1 MKIST
6 TALVCIIVIV
16 TITTILL
23 RQFFDGACYLD
34 FIGNETCAC
43 YDAEGTPFGSLEV
56 DGGAQRSNA
65 GLESARAA
73 DIEVLKASI
82 TTLNNTI
89 EVLKL
94 EMQARELRS
103 TNNLNYSFRHCNLIE
118 TDINTIAAPVYNYGT
133 WQWDQPKTLMASS
146 TLQVPDLTMDVTAAH
161 TTDSEVMHEASVDL
175 QALLLVQEE
184 LASLQVS
191 HINTPSHINDSS
203 TVIPATHATHSLCHT
218 PIFFLSF
225 SELAQMILQHL
236 GGGSSSDSANHS
248 RGVAYLGSTT
258 NASATFGYNDI
269 QQNPCLETSR
279 SIVFPIAADN
289 TTDCLAVDDER
300 DVNCSMP
307 LTFKVPTYS

>member
-1 MKIST
+1 MEILT

-82 TTLNNTI
+82 TTLNKAI

-133 WQWDQPKTLMASS
+133 WHAPSDSLSPHHVGDQPKTLMASS
-146 TLQVPDLTMDVTAAH
+146 TLQVPDLAMDVTAAH
-161 TTDSEVMHEASVDL
+161 TTDSEVMHKASVDP
-175 QALLLVQEE
+175 QALSLVQEE

-203 TVIPATHATHSLCHT
+203 TAIPATHATLSLCHT
-218 PIFFLSF
+218 PIFFLSL
-225 SELAQMILQHL
+225 SELAQMISQHL
-236 GGGSSSDSANHS
+236 GGGSSSDSFRIHQDLANHS
-248 RGVAYLGSTT
+248 
-258 NASATFGYNDI
+258 
-269 QQNPCLETSR
+269 
-279 SIVFPIAADN
+279 
-289 TTDCLAVDDER
+289 
-300 DVNCSMP
+300 
-307 LTFKVPTYS
+307 